1 VTSAAST
8 IPSAA
13 MEHPLIAQFG
23 KFASARR
30 DSNRVMALRYRAHE
44 LFVEQ
49 GFPTTRDEDWRFTN
63 VAPLA
68 KIAFRRAALGDAT
81 GAEARAAVSRLAY
94 PGCAL
99 AVFVDGYFRPQL
111 SLLAELGAGVTVGSL
126 AQALERGA
134 AGESST
140 PATPSTT
147 ASPATPATPAI
158 AELGRHARCEG
169 QSFVALNT
177 AYFEDGA
184 FLHVAKSVVAE
195 RPIQL
200 LFLSSDQPARVSFP
214 RNLFVVEENAQ
225 VTVLEHYAS
234 VGEAMSWSCGVT
246 EIVAR
251 DRAVVDHYKLQRQN
265 AAAFHVATEQ
275 IHCGRGVAVSSHALN
290 LGAALAR
297 HDVNCILS
305 GEGADANLNGL
316 YLVNGTQHCDTHMR
330 VEHAAPHCGS
340 HELYKG
346 ILDGHARAVFNGR
359 IFVHKG
365 AQKTDAKQTNRNLL
379 LSKDALVNTNP
390 QLEIFADDVKCTH
403 GSTVGQ
409 LDAEAVFYLR
419 SRGIGMEAAKS
430 LLTYAFASDLVE
442 RFKLQPLRE
451 ELEAYLFSWLPM
463 GDVVRDA
470 V

>member
-1 VTSAAST
+1 VTSAAGT

-13 MEHPLIAQFG
+13 VEHPLIAQFG
-23 KFASARR
+23 SFANARR
-30 DSNRVMALRYRAHE
+30 DSNRVMALRRRAHE

-49 GFPTTRDEDWRFTN
+49 GFPTTSQEDWRFTN
-63 VAPLA
+63 VAPVA
-68 KIAFRRAALGDAT
+68 KAAFRRAAA
-81 GAEARAAVSRLAY
+81 GAAAGAGVGAAVARLAY
-94 PGCAL
+94 PGCSL
-99 AVFVDGYFRPQL
+99 AVFLDGFFHPEL
-111 SLLAELGAGVTVGSL
+111 SRLAQIGDGITIGSL
-126 AQALERGA
+126 AQALERGET
-134 AGESST
+134 GES
-140 PATPSTT
+140 
-147 ASPATPATPAI
+147 AI
-158 AELGRHARCEG
+158 SELGRHARGEG
-169 QSFVALNT
+169 QSFTALNT

-184 FLHVAKSVVAE
+184 FLHVAKSAVVE
-195 RPIQL
+195 RPVQL
-200 LFLSSDQPARVSFP
+200 LFLTSEGPATVSFP

-225 VTVLEHYAS
+225 VRVLEHYAS
-234 VGEAMSWSCGVT
+234 VGEGAAWTCGVT

-251 DRAVVDHYKLQRQN
+251 DRAVVDHFKLQRQN
-265 AAAFHVATEQ
+265 HAAFHIATQQ
-275 IHCGRGVAVSSHALN
+275 IHCGRGVSVSSHALN

-330 VEHAAPHCGS
+330 VEHAAPHCAS

-346 ILDGHARAVFNGR
+346 ILDGRARAVFNGR

-379 LSKDALVNTNP
+379 LSKEALVNTNP

-419 SRGIGMEAAKS
+419 SRGIGLEAAKS
-430 LLTYAFASDLVE
+430 LLTYAFASDIVE
-442 RFKLQPLRE
+442 RIKLQPLRE
-451 ELEAYLFSWLPM
+451 ELEATLFAWLPM